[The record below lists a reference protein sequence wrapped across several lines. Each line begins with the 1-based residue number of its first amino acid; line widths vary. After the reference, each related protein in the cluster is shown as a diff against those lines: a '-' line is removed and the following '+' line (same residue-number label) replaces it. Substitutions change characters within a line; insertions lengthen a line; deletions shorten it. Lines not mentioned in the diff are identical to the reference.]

1 MPFLWKT
8 VEPQTYGFIKPINV
22 PYLLFL
28 KWACMG
34 RNIRAQRI
42 GRGSPRFIASKH
54 RRYEVGYPTSLIN
67 TGSLTTAVVHD
78 IVHDP
83 GRGAP
88 VALLRHNGTE
98 FAIPAVEGMYVG
110 QVVEIGEG
118 AKPQIGNI
126 VPVGKLPEGSTVSV
140 VERLPGDGGKL
151 ARSSGAYAVVT
162 AQMGDTTILRLPS
175 KKDMIVSS
183 KSLAV
188 VGVVAGGGR
197 GEKPFLK
204 AGAKYWLMRARHR
217 YWPKSKGTRMVPAVH
232 PFGGGSHKRIGR
244 PETVARNTPPGR
256 KVGLIAARR
265 TGRRKR

>member
-1 MPFLWKT
+1 
-8 VEPQTYGFIKPINV
+8 
-22 PYLLFL
+22 
-28 KWACMG
+28 MG

-54 RRYEVGYPTSLIN
+54 RRYKVGYPSGLIN
-67 TGSLTTAVVHD
+67 AGTIQSAVVRD

-88 VALLRHNGTE
+88 VAIVAHDGVA
-98 FAIPAVEGMYVG
+98 FAVPAVEGMYVG
-110 QVVEIGEG
+110 QVVELGEA
-118 AKPQIGNI
+118 AKPSTGNI
-126 VPVGKLPEGSTVSV
+126 VPVGKLPEGSIVSV

-151 ARSSGAYAVVT
+151 VRSSGAYAVVM
-162 AQMGDTTILRLPS
+162 AQLGDKTILRLPS
-175 KKDMIVSS
+175 KKDVEVSA
-183 KSLAV
+183 KALAL

-204 AGAKYWLMRARHR
+204 AGAKFHLMRSRHR
-217 YWPKSKGTRMVPAVH
+217 YWPKSRGVAMVPAVH

-244 PETVARNTPPGR
+244 PETVKRTTPPGR

-265 TGRRKR
+265 AGRKKRA